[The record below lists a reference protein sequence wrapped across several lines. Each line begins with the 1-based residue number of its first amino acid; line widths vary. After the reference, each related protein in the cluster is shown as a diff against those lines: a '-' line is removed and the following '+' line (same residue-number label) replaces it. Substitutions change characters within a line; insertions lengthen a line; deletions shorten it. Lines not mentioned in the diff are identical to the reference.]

1 MPVTTALL
9 DPLEDLRWLR
19 LAERAPQAS
28 VFHHPVWLGLLGRQ
42 YRYPLAAAA
51 VLGGDGEAIAGLPVA
66 LVASRLTGRRLVALP
81 FSDSCPPLVAADAP
95 EDAAARLAAAVED
108 LRRARGLPLEVRA
121 AFPELAA
128 PVACFHEHRV
138 DLTPGLEEVE
148 RRYASQVRR
157 NIRKARRE
165 GVEVERRVDDVAL
178 ENFYALHLQTR
189 RRQGVPTQPKAFV
202 LGLGALL
209 RGGHGFVS
217 VARHR
222 GRPVAAAVFLHAG
235 GTLTYK
241 YGASDPAHQEFRPN
255 NLLFADAIAWGCEHG
270 LRELDL
276 GRTDLGHEGLS
287 SFKRSWG
294 AAEEP
299 LAHTYA
305 GGRAP
310 GPGPS
315 RAERLLAPVIRRG
328 PALTGRV
335 IGEVLYRHAG

>member
-1 MPVTTALL
+1 MPVATALL
-9 DPLEDLRWLR
+9 DPLADPRWLR

-28 VFHHPVWLGLLGRQ
+28 VFHHPAWLGLVGRH

-51 VLGGDGEAIAGLPVA
+51 VLDGGGEAVAGLPVA

-95 EDAAARLAAAVED
+95 DDAAARLAAAVED
-108 LRRARGLPLEVRA
+108 LRRARGMPVEVRA
-121 AFPELAA
+121 AFPELEP
-128 PVACFHEHRV
+128 PVARFHRHRV

-157 NIRKARRE
+157 NVRRARRE
-165 GVEVERRVDDVAL
+165 GVEVRRRADDAAL
-178 ENFYALHLQTR
+178 EDFYALHLQTR
-189 RRQGVPTQPKAFV
+189 RRLGVPTQPKAFV

-209 RGGHGFVS
+209 RGGHGFVAI
-217 VARHR
+217 ARLG

-241 YGASDPAHQEFRPN
+241 YGASDPAYQQSRPN
-255 NLLFADAIAWGCEHG
+255 NLLFADAIAWGCEQG

-276 GRTDLGHEGLS
+276 GRTDLGHEGLRT
-287 SFKRSWG
+287 FKRSWG

-299 LAHTYA
+299 LQHTYA
-305 GGRAP
+305 GGPVP

-315 RAERLLAPVIRRG
+315 LAERVLAPVIRRG